1 MNMSISHVCV
11 SVYYTLCPL
20 KIQQKTNKVTE
31 QQESHHF
38 SSLLDIVYDWTGRG
52 CENIWS
58 FSRNYKLE
66 IFNKPE
72 EVRTVESVMETK

>member
-11 SVYYTLCPL
+11 SVYYTLYPL

-52 CENIWS
+52 CENIWG